1 MTYRS
6 ELVWLDISMS
16 AAQIRAVVDE
26 KPHNRYPV
34 GDGSLDRLLGV
45 VYLKDLFSHIG
56 DKNFDLHD
64 HLAPVK
70 FFHEGFEVYDV
81 LEQLRN
87 EQLGYGIVCDEFGV
101 TRGIITFKDI
111 FEALVGEIPDRSEEP
126 DIIRRDDGG
135 LLIDGQCPCYD
146 ILASLGIEEE
156 CSATAYNTISGL
168 VLDQLDHIPQSGEHV
183 EWNGYRI
190 EVVDMD
196 GARIDKL
203 LVTPLEKTEK

>member
-1 MTYRS
+1 MFDEHS
-6 ELVWLDISMS
+6 ETLKSIFEESGQISREQLDEAWEEHVEIG
-16 AAQIRAVVDE
+16 
-26 KPHNRYPV
+26 KP
-34 GDGSLDRLLGV
+34 
-45 VYLKDLFSHIG
+45 FT
-56 DKNFDLHD
+56 
-64 HLAPVK
+64 
-70 FFHEGFEVYDV
+70 DV
-81 LEQLRN
+81 LEDGGFFDRAAMLEIIARN
-87 EQLGYGIVCDEFGV
+87 LGVEY
-101 TRGIITFKDI
+101 
-111 FEALVGEIPDRSEEP
+111 VGEIPDRSEEP

-135 LLIDGQCPCYD
+135 LLIDGQCPFYD
-146 ILASLGIEEE
+146 FLASLGIEEE